1 MGDPLGS
8 PRVAPLFGNRRSPRT
23 IISRNALLNEQEVLD
38 RLTFF
43 SLSFSLGLFHL
54 SDFRYFVKH
63 NNI

>member
-1 MGDPLGS
+1 MLHPFLGT
-8 PRVAPLFGNRRSPRT
+8 VVLLVL
-23 IISRNALLNEQEVLD
+23 ISRNALLNEQEVLD